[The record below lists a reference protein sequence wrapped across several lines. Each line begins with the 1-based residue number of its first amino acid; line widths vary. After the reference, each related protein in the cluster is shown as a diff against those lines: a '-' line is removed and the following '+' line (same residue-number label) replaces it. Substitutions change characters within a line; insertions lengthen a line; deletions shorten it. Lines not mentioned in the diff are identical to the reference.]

1 MGRYAFFN
9 TEYEYKFAFGV
20 QDSSDILLFGGIGEE
35 GIHTWTQE
43 DKTYILQKLISID
56 FEKYEKNVH
65 GTYALEGDVS
75 DYTQKLGCVIY
86 HQLLY
91 IDELT
96 CEYES

>member
-20 QDSSDILLFGGIGEE
+20 QDSSDILLFGGEGEE
-35 GIHTWTQE
+35 GCHTWTQE
-43 DKTYILQKLISID
+43 DKTYILKNLMPIN

-65 GTYALEGDVS
+65 GTYALEADIS
-75 DYTQKLGCVIY
+75 DHTQKLGCVIY